1 MKINVGK
8 IFTNFLFCVIF
19 VLLSLIFVK
28 CNDSN
33 KLLYKKLFF
42 EDTFSFNQTRNWYK
56 KYFGQILPEKT
67 ITVLANQNDD
77 IYSDYEKYADGFKF
91 KVVKN
96 TAVSSLNGGIII
108 FKGSNDNYK
117 DAVIIQG
124 VDGYDFI
131 YEGIT
136 TQDFGLYDYINKGDI
151 LGLSSDDYFIL
162 TIKKGNEIVD
172 FETYKN

>member
-1 MKINVGK
+1 MKINVSK
-8 IFTNFLFCVIF
+8 IFTNFLLCGVF
-19 VLLSLIFVK
+19 VLASLIFVK
-28 CNDSN
+28 YSDNN
-33 KLLYKKLFF
+33 KTYYKKAFF

-56 KYFGQILPEKT
+56 KHFGQILPEKT

-77 IYSDYEKYADGFKF
+77 IYSDYEKYLDGVKF
-91 KVVKN
+91 KVSKN
-96 TAVSSLNGGIII
+96 TAISSLDGGIII

-124 VDGYDFI
+124 VDGYDCI

-136 TQDFGLYDYINKGDI
+136 AQDLGLYDYINKGDI
-151 LGLSSDDYFIL
+151 LGLSNEDYFVL